1 MFPAIQKNAKGSAT
15 QVKPDK
21 DGEVLPFDIDQLKQS
36 DKSSKLDFIKNS
48 EYIHE
53 AWFIENPVSRELT
66 KRITLKLGPMA
77 QQDFIIVN
85 RSPMQVKKTE
95 NMLSIINVG
104 LLTYKEEQ
112 FGVKHSFE
120 NFLNYQYN
128 NDMKL
133 FLADRKEL
141 AQVQRMKVL
150 LAGKVLVPKITCP
163 KEIFLEEHGLKVMPL
178 AVKKGSQ

>member
-1 MFPAIQKNAKGSAT
+1 
-15 QVKPDK
+15 
-21 DGEVLPFDIDQLKQS
+21 
-36 DKSSKLDFIKNS
+36 
-48 EYIHE
+48 
-53 AWFIENPVSRELT
+53 
-66 KRITLKLGPMA
+66 MA

-128 NDMKL
+128 NDMKM

-141 AQVQRMKVL
+141 AQIQRMKVL

-178 AVKKGSQ
+178 AVKKGFQQ